1 MKEKES
7 NNQGYEIFEED
18 NPINNAS
25 TTEEADNSNF
35 VNDFLSLSNNSQN
48 TTNKA
53 VHTAIVSYLKD
64 ISKTP
69 LLKHDEEFKLAKI
82 YTEGRSNSADSK
94 QKQAGEIA
102 RQKLIRAN
110 LRLVVSVA
118 RRYSTKG
125 LDLLDLIQEGNMGLI
140 KAAEKFDYKLGYRFS
155 TYATWWI
162 RQAVT
167 RAINEK
173 SRIIRLPNSV
183 QGILYKLKKAK
194 EMLPLS
200 LGREPTLEDLSTA
213 TGIPSKKIERLL
225 KSEARP
231 VSLDIKIGN
240 EQDTNLE
247 DVLEFENKEAV
258 SLPEEASDQKLL
270 SLAVSKGI
278 NDSLTDREKEVIK
291 LRYRIDE
298 DTITNEERSLNEVA
312 NIMNISLE
320 RVRQIEA
327 RAIYKLRNNI
337 SFRKNLMTMIKGN

>member
-18 NPINNAS
+18 SPINNAS
-25 TTEEADNSNF
+25 TTEELGNSNF
-35 VNDFLSLSNNSQN
+35 VNDSL
-48 TTNKA
+48 A
-53 VHTAIVSYLKD
+53 IHTAIVSYLKD

-69 LLKHDEEFKLAKI
+69 LLKPDEEFKLAKI
-82 YTEGRSNSADSK
+82 YTEGRSNTTDSK
-94 QKQAGEIA
+94 QKKAGEIA

-213 TGIPSKKIERLL
+213 TGIPGKKIERLL

-247 DVLEFENKEAV
+247 DVLGFENKEAD

-270 SLAVSKGI
+270 SQAVNKGI

-298 DTITNEERSLNEVA
+298 DSITNEERSLNDVA
-312 NIMNISLE
+312 NIMSISLE

-337 SFRKNLMTMIKGN
+337 SFRKNLITMIKGN